1 MKLLESDISSQL
13 SEIFN
18 ISFSSGVFPSILK
31 TAQVIPV
38 HKKDSKLDFPNYCPI
53 SLLFNIENFLE
64 RLMYNST
71 YKFFS
76 DNNLTYSLQF
86 GFRKKYS
93 TVHAFISLTE
103 NIWKISKWRKYWLW
117 YFCQLTKA
125 FHTVEHDILLSK
137 LEHCSVCCLANE
149 WFKSYLLDRKQYV
162 SINGWLESCWCKI
175 WCLSRVSSWSTVVSY
190 LH

>member
-53 SLLFNIENFLE
+53 SLLFNIEKILG

-76 DNNLTYSLQF
+76 DNNLIYSLQF

-93 TVHAFISLTE
+93 TVHAFTSLTE

-117 YFCQLTKA
+117 YFCQLTESISYCWTWYSFIKA
-125 FHTVEHDILLSK
+125 WTLQCVLSFLLM
-137 LEHCSVCCLANE
+137 
-149 WFKSYLLDRKQYV
+149 
-162 SINGWLESCWCKI
+162 NGLNLI
-175 WCLSRVSSWSTVVSY
+175 Y
-190 LH
+190 